1 MHDIV
6 NVQLFQNT
14 LRTATPIILAAL
26 GGSLTEKAGIMNIGM
41 DGMILLGAFFG
52 VLGSHAFASSLAGV
66 MLAVLVGVLAG
77 LFFALFTVQLKSD
90 EFIIGVALNLFAAG
104 LTVYLLRT
112 LFGVKGSFSG
122 PGIVGLPALHV
133 AWLESIPVLGPLL
146 NGHSLFVYVSWVLVG
161 ALYVFLF
168 HTPQGFWM
176 RASGEHPAALAA
188 AGQSPVRMKY
198 AASVLC
204 GVLCAFAGAHLSLG
218 YLTLFSENM
227 SASRGYIAFACVIFG
242 KASPPKVFFAA
253 LLFGFFDALGL
264 RLQSV
269 GIASQLTSLIP
280 YVATVVFLVA
290 FSLRFAKKQ
299 KTPSISQAG
308 DGAVG

>member
-1 MHDIV
+1 MHDVV

-52 VLGSHAFASSLAGV
+52 VLGSYTFASSLAGV
-66 MLAVLVGVLAG
+66 LLAVLVGVLVG

-104 LTVYLLRT
+104 LTVFLLRT
-112 LFGVKGSFSG
+112 LFGVKGSFSN
-122 PGIVGLPALHV
+122 PGIVGLPV
-133 AWLESIPVLGPLL
+133 WRIPFLEGIPVIGPLL
-146 NGHSLFVYVSWVLVG
+146 SGHSIFVYLSWVLV
-161 ALYVFLF
+161 AVFYAFLF
-168 HTPQGFWM
+168 HTPQGFWL
-176 RASGEHPAALAA
+176 RASGEHAAALRA
-188 AGQSPVRMKY
+188 AGRSPVRMKY
-198 AASVLC
+198 VASVLC

-242 KASPPKVFFAA
+242 KANPPKVFFAA

-269 GIASQLTSLIP
+269 GVASQLTSIIP
-280 YVATVVFLVA
+280 YLATVVFLLA
-290 FSLRFAKKQ
+290 FGLRFKGRRKG
-299 KTPSISQAG
+299 KRGHTL
-308 DGAVG
+308 